1 MKLRNSLDIFLFAA
15 FSFITNLTIAHEG
28 HLPND
33 KIKPIMSES
42 ILNLK
47 SEWTT
52 QAGQPASI
60 KDFGGKPFIVA
71 MIYTSCDQ
79 ACPLIIED
87 LRKIENA
94 LSKKTS
100 VRIPF
105 LLFSFDTLKDTPIKL
120 KAFAQSR
127 KLDLHHWT
135 LFNGNKNAV
144 RELAAVLG
152 IRYKKN
158 ANGDFDHSNVITL
171 IDAEGLVV
179 EQQIGLNQDPQPL
192 ADKALR
198 LNSVIRN
205 AL

>member
-1 MKLRNSLDIFLFAA
+1 MKLRSRLDIFLFAA
-15 FSFITNLTIAHEG
+15 FCFTTKLTIAHEG
-28 HLPND
+28 HSSND
-33 KIKPIMSES
+33 KIKPILSES
-42 ILNLK
+42 IFNLK
-47 SEWTT
+47 SKWTS
-52 QAGQPASI
+52 QSGQLASI
-60 KDFGGKPFIVA
+60 EDFGGKPFIVA

-100 VRIPF
+100 ARIPF
-105 LLFSFDTLKDTPIKL
+105 LLFSFDTLKDTSIKL

-171 IDAEGLVV
+171 IDAEGLIST
-179 EQQIGLNQDPQPL
+179 QQIGLNQDPQPL
-192 ADKALR
+192 ADKAIR

-205 AL
+205 TL

>member
-1 MKLRNSLDIFLFAA
+1 MNLRNRLDIFLFVA

-28 HLPND
+28 HSPND
-33 KIKPIMSES
+33 NLKPIMSES

-79 ACPLIIED
+79 ACPLILED
-87 LRKIENA
+87 LRKIEKG

-105 LLFSFDTLKDTPIKL
+105 LLFSFDTLKDTPLKL
-120 KAFAQSR
+120 KAFALSR
-127 KLDLHHWT
+127 KLDLNHWT
-135 LFNGNKNAV
+135 LLNGNTNAV

-152 IRYKKN
+152 IRYKQN

-171 IDAEGLVV
+171 IDAEGLII
-179 EQQIGLNQDPQPL
+179 EQQIGLHQEPQPL
-192 ADKALR
+192 VDKALK
-198 LNSVIRN
+198 LGGMFNF
-205 AL
+205 